1 MNLLKKTALNI
12 RLQRVSRGGYYEW
25 FNRPESKRSQDDALI
40 LELMKKS
47 YDACQG
53 MCGLDKLLG
62 DVKEK
67 IPTCSRNRAYRLQ
80 KEHGLYSVRKKPF
93 KIQTTDSNHILPIAD
108 NLLNQDFKVREPNTV
123 WVTDITYLQIGSAT
137 MYLAIVKDLYDKE
150 IVGWSLD
157 THMRTDLCIAA
168 LEAAVKKRRPKAG
181 LIHHSDRGSQYCSN
195 AYQEKLR
202 KYRMTCSM
210 SRKGNCWDNACA
222 ETFFSTLKSERIR
235 HQKYQDKEA
244 LRRDL
249 FWYIEYFY
257 NRHRRHLALDNL
269 TIPQFQNRQ
278 AHQIA
283 A

>member
-1 MNLLKKTALNI
+1 
-12 RLQRVSRGGYYEW
+12 
-25 FNRPESKRSQDDALI
+25 
-40 LELMKKS
+40 
-47 YDACQG
+47 
-53 MCGLDKLLG
+53 
-62 DVKEK
+62 
-67 IPTCSRNRAYRLQ
+67 
-80 KEHGLYSVRKKPF
+80 
-93 KIQTTDSNHILPIAD
+93 
-108 NLLNQDFKVREPNTV
+108 
-123 WVTDITYLQIGSAT
+123 